1 MEREVISKKVV
12 RPMIR
17 DDAPAIARIL
27 AQSPEAAQWSPLD
40 MLPDVGA
47 SAVSSTDILIDAS
60 EHDNEITGLVVVRT
74 ASCEVEVLNLAV
86 LPSWR
91 RRGVARELLLAAF
104 STARSAGA
112 RRAFL
117 EVRESNLGARAF
129 YLRIGFTEV
138 GRRRAYYR
146 NPSEDAMIL
155 ARVLDE

>member
-1 MEREVISKKVV
+1 MV

-27 AQSPEAAQWSPLD
+27 AQSPEAAQWSPLE

-60 EHDNEITGLVVVRT
+60 EQDNEITGLVVVRT
-74 ASCEVEVLNLAV
+74 ASCEVEVLNLVV

-91 RRGVARELLLAAF
+91 RRGVSSRVAPRHFPARPLCEGRVAPFWRYAK
-104 STARSAGA
+104 SD
-112 RRAFL
+112 
-117 EVRESNLGARAF
+117 LGARAF
-129 YLRIGFTEV
+129 LPARIGFTEV

>member
-1 MEREVISKKVV
+1 MEREVSTNMV
-12 RPMIR
+12 RPMIH

-27 AQSPEAAQWSPLD
+27 AQSPEAAQWSPLE
-40 MLPDVGA
+40 MLSDVGA
-47 SAVSSTDILIDAS
+47 SAVPSTEILIDAT
-60 EHDNEITGLVVVRT
+60 EQDNEITGLVVVRT
-74 ASCEVEVLNLAV
+74 AACEVEVLNLVV

-104 STARSAGA
+104 SRARSAGA

-129 YLRIGFTEV
+129 YLRIGFSEA